1 MFGLT
6 PYNSR
11 RNQMQNRTNNP
22 FDIDRV
28 FENFFNDSVFP
39 SYFRQSGLM
48 KVDIKDDGDAYVL
61 EAELPGIKKENVNID
76 VEDGN
81 LTISVNQD
89 EQTEEKNDNYLC
101 RERRACSMR
110 RSFSLDSIDVEK
122 INAKMENGL
131 LTLRLPKVEPTKPA
145 GRKVEIE

>member
-6 PYNSR
+6 PYNTR
-11 RNQMQNRTNNP
+11 RNQMQNRNNSL

-39 SYFRQSGLM
+39 SYYKQSGLM
-48 KVDIKDDGDAYVL
+48 KVDIKDDGDSYLL
-61 EAELPGIKKENVNID
+61 EAELPGIKKENINID

-89 EQTEEKNDNYLC
+89 EQTEEKNDNYIC

-110 RSFSLDSIDVEK
+110 RSFSLDSIDTEK
-122 INAKMENGL
+122 ISAKMDNGL
-131 LTLRLPKVEPTKPA
+131 LTLRLPKVEPSKPA

>member
-6 PYNSR
+6 PYNTR

-39 SYFRQSGLM
+39 SYYRQSGLM
-48 KVDIKDDGDAYVL
+48 KVDIKDDGNDYVL
-61 EAELPGIKKENVNID
+61 EAELPGIKKENINID

-110 RSFSLDSIDVEK
+110 RSFSLDSIDSEK

-131 LTLRLPKVEPTKPA
+131 LTLRLPKIEPSKPA

>member
-6 PYNSR
+6 PYNTR
-11 RNQMQNRTNNP
+11 RNQMQNRNNSL

-39 SYFRQSGLM
+39 SYYKQSGLM
-48 KVDIKDDGDAYVL
+48 KVDIKDDGDSYLL
-61 EAELPGIKKENVNID
+61 EAELPGIKKENINID

-89 EQTEEKNDNYLC
+89 EQTEEKNESYIC

-110 RSFSLDSIDVEK
+110 RSFSLDSIDTEK
-122 INAKMENGL
+122 ISAKMDNGL
-131 LTLRLPKVEPTKPA
+131 LTLRLPKIEPTKPA
-145 GRKVEIE
+145 GRKVEID